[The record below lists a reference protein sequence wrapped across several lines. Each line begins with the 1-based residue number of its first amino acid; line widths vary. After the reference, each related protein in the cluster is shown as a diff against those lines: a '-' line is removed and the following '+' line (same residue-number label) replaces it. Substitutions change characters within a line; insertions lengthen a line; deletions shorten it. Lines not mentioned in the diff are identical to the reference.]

1 MSSVCVSVCVLP
13 KVLPGNTPQYL
24 SQMKS
29 DLHEI
34 FSVPKDW
41 SLELIKSVRARAP
54 ARMHAQD
61 VETCTQ
67 LWAKN
72 KPSYFT

>member
-1 MSSVCVSVCVLP
+1 MSP

-34 FSVPKDW
+34 FSMLKDW
-41 SLELIKSVRARAP
+41 SPELIKSVRVRAC
-54 ARMHAQD
+54 AHVHAQD
-61 VETCTQ
+61 VDTCTQ

-72 KPSYFT
+72 KPSYFK